1 MMTTLGFD
9 ELKSILRQHVDLLP
23 DYRKPGPNTRY
34 QIQDAALGAF
44 GAFFTQSPSFL
55 DFQRHLQQTKGR
67 NNAMTLLNVAEI
79 PCNNQIR
86 NLLDPITPN
95 YLDGVFLDVFE
106 GLEDG
111 GLLSP
116 FRALS
121 NQLLLAM
128 DGTQYFSSNA
138 IHCQN
143 CLRRQNANGKT
154 RYYHSAITP
163 VLVSPGRSE
172 VIALPPEFIMPQDG
186 QIKQDCERVA
196 GKRWIAKHAKAVA
209 PHGITLLGD
218 DLYSNQPFCELALH
232 HGFNFILVC
241 KPDSHSTLYDR
252 LAFWQANDAV
262 KGVESRHFN
271 GRFAELTICR
281 YINDV
286 RLRSGQDALSVNW
299 LEMTTVN
306 AKTGEQLYY
315 NSWVTNHH
323 LSEDNVADMARA
335 GRGRWKVENENN
347 NVLKTK
353 GYHIEHNFGHGK
365 KHLTSFLLSLNLL
378 AFLFHT
384 VMAWCDTP
392 YGVVRTALGR
402 RETFFDD
409 IRALTRYMVFES
421 WTHLMD
427 FMVQGLELESKLV
440 PELELK
446 GDTS

>member
-1 MMTTLGFD
+1 MTTTLGFD

-34 QIQDAALGAF
+34 RIPDAALGAF

-55 DFQRHLQQTKGR
+55 DFQRHLQQTKGQ
-67 NNAMTLLNVAEI
+67 NNAMTLLDVEEI
-79 PCNNQIR
+79 PCNNQIK

-95 YLDGVFLDVFE
+95 HLDGVFIDVFE

-121 NQLLLAM
+121 DQLLLAM
-128 DGTQYFSSNA
+128 DGTPYFSSTA
-138 IHCQN
+138 IYCQN
-143 CLRRQNANGKT
+143 CLRRQSANGKT

-232 HGFNFILVC
+232 HGFHFILVC
-241 KPDSHSTLYDR
+241 KPDSHPTLYER
-252 LAFWQANDAV
+252 LACWQANDAV

-271 GRFAELTICR
+271 GRFTELTICR
-281 YINDV
+281 YLNDV
-286 RLRSGQDALSVNW
+286 GLRSGQDALSVNW
-299 LEMTTVN
+299 LEMTSVN

-315 NSWVTNHH
+315 NSWITNHH
-323 LSEDNVADMARA
+323 LSEENVAEAARA

-384 VMAWCDTP
+384 VMTWGDAK
-392 YGVVRTALGR
+392 YGAVRDALGR

-409 IRALTRYMVFES
+409 IRALTRYLIFES

-427 FMVQGLELESKLV
+427 FMVQGLELESKLKSG
-440 PELELK
+440 LGLK